1 MTPVPRRVAIA
12 VLSPV
17 SWSPPGVDPL
27 RWRLALA
34 EDILD
39 VLALLTEVDGAIAL
53 PAADLGLASQL
64 GWPGLRSYGLPALDL
79 RTVLTAA
86 AEDGYEQAAL
96 LAPDAPDLPG
106 LVIAKL
112 LRPLTSKPVAAA
124 PALGGPGLLG
134 LAANLPVPDWVPP
147 LTLDEVTPQTL
158 RRFAPDVTDVAPASG
173 WHRLRDADGLARLD
187 PRLEGW
193 DATRSLL
200 SATPRDP

>member
-1 MTPVPRRVAIA
+1 M
-12 VLSPV
+12 
-17 SWSPPGVDPL
+17 DPL

-39 VLALLTEVDGAIAL
+39 VLALLIEVDGAIAL
-53 PAADLGLASQL
+53 PSEDAGLAAQL

-79 RTVLTAA
+79 RTVLAA
-86 AEDGYEQAAL
+86 AEEDGYEQAAL

-112 LRPLTSKPVAAA
+112 LRPLSSKPVAAA
-124 PALGGPGLLG
+124 PALGGAGLLG
-134 LAANLPVPDWVPP
+134 LAANLPAPGWLPP
-147 LTLDEVTPQTL
+147 LTLDELTPQTL
-158 RRFAPDVTDVAPASG
+158 RRYAPEVTEVAPASG
-173 WHRLRDADGLARLD
+173 WHRLQGPEGLARLD

-200 SATPRDP
+200 SATPRPGDLAR